1 MPQSNSIHLDDKY
14 TVVAI
19 AIARIPERIR
29 GFGHVKLRH
38 LEQARIE
45 ERKLLDQFHQSA
57 SIVRLAVPV

>member
-1 MPQSNSIHLDDKY
+1 MPQSNSIQLDDKY
-14 TVVAI
+14 TAV